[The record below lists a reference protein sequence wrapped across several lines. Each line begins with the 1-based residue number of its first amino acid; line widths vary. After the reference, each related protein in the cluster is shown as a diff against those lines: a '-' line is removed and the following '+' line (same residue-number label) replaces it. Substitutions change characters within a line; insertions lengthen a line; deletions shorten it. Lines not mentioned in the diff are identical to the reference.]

1 MSWLSWFAGG
11 SDRSVEGS
19 PRRMTTGGLAP
30 SCACQLIER
39 HSDRSS
45 QRTHSFI
52 LVSVEM
58 TVPKQSLVMR
68 DTGNSAPW
76 RLGAD
81 PEGSGSLKIIYWQ
94 PEGCQP

>member
-1 MSWLSWFAGG
+1 MSCSSRVAEGLDESL
-11 SDRSVEGS
+11 EGS
-19 PRRMTTGGLAP
+19 WRRITTGGLAP

-39 HSDRSS
+39 HSARSS

-58 TVPKQSLVMR
+58 TVPKQSLAMR
-68 DTGNSAPW
+68 DTGDSAPW

-81 PEGSGSLKIIYWQ
+81 PAGSGSLKII
-94 PEGCQP
+94 